1 MLAIPEDLEF
11 HFEVAFKVVHRF
23 PIVLEDVVGAKGKSL
38 LDIFHGKSL
47 PPRSR
52 WFETVSRVETNNDF
66 GEPTRAI
73 KKIGPGPSIVDLA
86 LEQDIGF
93 SIEFMRKEQI
103 LGGG

>member
-1 MLAIPEDLEF
+1 M
-11 HFEVAFKVVHRF
+11 HGV
-23 PIVLEDVVGAKGKSL
+23 PIVLENVVSAKGKSS
-38 LDIFHGKSL
+38 LDIVHGKSL

-52 WFETVSRVETNNDF
+52 WFDTVSRVETNNDF

-86 LEQDIGF
+86 LKKNIGL